1 MKLGQEVW
9 IHGYIDEMRK
19 DIAIIKNE
27 GGYFGAVYDEIQPKQ
42 INMSVLED
50 IKAEIEETLN
60 DTPTD
65 NDCANCKRIGLKM
78 ALEIID
84 KHISRKK

>member
-27 GGYFGAVYDEIQPKQ
+27 GGYFGAVYDEIQPAQ
-42 INMSVLED
+42 INMSVIED
-50 IKAEIEETLN
+50 IKAEIKAEWQA
-60 DTPTD
+60 DMYD
-65 NDCANCKRIGLKM
+65 DKFGVADCLK
-78 ALEIID
+78 IIE
-84 KHISRKK
+84 KHISGK